1 MKKAAFL
8 LIAFLLSFT
17 AFAFDTNS
25 TFGMTQQKDPEG
37 YQQYVGKSFSLRY
50 PAGKLETW
58 DKSGFKPND
67 EMIPNT
73 YTITKV
79 TVKDVVLNG
88 KPNKEI
94 TVEAIQNGAKKKI
107 KFKGYEEVSVKL
119 GFWGDIKQWPLIGY
133 MPITFTEPMDEF
145 KNKVVGTTLTHPKV
159 KDTYEVV
166 DAYIARTGDSDAA
179 TADLGI
185 KIKNNRTGETS
196 GILYNKRDIAP
207 FAKAL
212 EGKYKTALIAV
223 EKPEDTSD
231 RYGATTSIKDEGVD
245 KYSFSDSIINIV
257 IYGTPEQ
264 FNFELKNVSPS
275 SLKLIWNEAAFVGLD
290 GSTSKIMHNGV
301 KYSEREG
308 DQPATTIIKGAKID
322 DLACPTANVYYDEG
336 TRIGYSTYGN
346 GWKTR
351 SMLPKDYKG
360 AEAGE
365 IRLMLPIQVKDVV
378 NEYTFVFKVYYTY
391 DHPELLNQENL

>member
-79 TVKDVVLNG
+79 TVKDVELNG

>member
-79 TVKDVVLNG
+79 TVKDVELNG

-275 SLKLIWNEAAFVGLD
+275 SLKLIWNEAAFVGLA

>member
-79 TVKDVVLNG
+79 TVKDVELNG

-133 MPITFTEPMDEF
+133 MPITFIEPMDEF

-159 KDTYEVV
+159 KDTYEII

-223 EKPEDTSD
+223 EKPEDIGD

-290 GSTSKIMHNGV
+290 GSSSKIMHNGV